1 MQNLI
6 ATTKLRQT
14 LIDPSVNLV
23 LNQLKKELDENRKV
37 IYPGIF
43 SFNLLFNVYI
53 NSILAKR
60 RRLK

>member
-37 IYPGIF
+37 ICSRIF